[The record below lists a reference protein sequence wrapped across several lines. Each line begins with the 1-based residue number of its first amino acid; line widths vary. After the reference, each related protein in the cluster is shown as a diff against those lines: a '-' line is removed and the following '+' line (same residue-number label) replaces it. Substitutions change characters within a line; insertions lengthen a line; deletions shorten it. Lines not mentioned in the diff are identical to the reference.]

1 MKRRRPTRAWA
12 ISRSPVYGPVFPYAV
27 TDLPDPQ
34 PNQSDPAWKGHAR
47 RRRAMRKAARNG

>member
-1 MKRRRPTRAWA
+1 MARKTPWRANRRP
-12 ISRSPVYGPVFPYAV
+12 IHGPVFPYAV

-47 RRRAMRKAARNG
+47 RRRAMRRAARGDH